1 MVSHSSFLRTTGRG
15 CDEAHRYANDWRR
28 DYFCNS
34 RVVNLS
40 GDSFAPFVE
49 QFYPKF
55 AFQIVDLLTERR
67 LRNVQPIRGVREVQL
82 LGGSDE
88 VFKMAEL
95 HGQL

>member
-1 MVSHSSFLRTTGRG
+1 LGFS
-15 CDEAHRYANDWRR
+15 DRR
-28 DYFCNS
+28 IAILEDSPGIDQKRFAC
-34 RVVNLS
+34 RRQR
-40 GDSFAPFVE
+40 DSFAPSVE
-49 QFYPKF
+49 QLYPKF